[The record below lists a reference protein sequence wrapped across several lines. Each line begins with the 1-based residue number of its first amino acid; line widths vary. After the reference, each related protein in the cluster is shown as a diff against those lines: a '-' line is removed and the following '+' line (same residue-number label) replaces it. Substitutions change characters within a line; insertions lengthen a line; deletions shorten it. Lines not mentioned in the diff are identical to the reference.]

1 MNITYGIISTAS
13 IVPRFMNA
21 VQKGGQGKIIAI
33 ASRSLDKAQKMAED
47 YNIPRAYG
55 TYDELFHD
63 EEINVVYIS
72 TINSKHYQY
81 SLEALHHG
89 KNVICEKPFTMTREE
104 AESLFDLAKEKN
116 LFIIEAQ
123 KSVFLPVIRRVKE
136 IIQSGQLGDI
146 KLIDFSSSFDI
157 SYNTWITS
165 EKEGG
170 GALYTNGSYFIQ
182 IIKYLFE
189 SQVTAKNGLYLDG
202 TNGGDSQCII
212 TLKLLEHIHV
222 VSKISTEIQ
231 IPGLAIIY
239 GKYGRIEIPN
249 YWKARTA
256 KVIYNDGKTEEIH
269 YPCDYELLYEVEHI
283 EKCLEKGLIESP
295 IMNRDMTVETIGLM
309 EDIKKSW
316 QIDKAP

>member
-1 MNITYGIISTAS
+1 
-13 IVPRFMNA
+13 
-21 VQKGGQGKIIAI
+21 
-33 ASRSLDKAQKMAED
+33 
-47 YNIPRAYG
+47 
-55 TYDELFHD
+55 
-63 EEINVVYIS
+63 
-72 TINSKHYQY
+72 
-81 SLEALHHG
+81 
-89 KNVICEKPFTMTREE
+89 MTREE

-256 KVIYNDGKTEEIH
+256 KVIYNDGRTEEIH
-269 YPCDYELLYEVEHI
+269 YPCDYELVYEVEHI
-283 EKCLEKGLIESP
+283 EECLKKGLIESP
-295 IMNRDMTVETIGLM
+295 IMSRDMTVETIGLM

-316 QIDKAP
+316 QIDM

>member
-63 EEINVVYIS
+63 EEINVVYIA

-165 EKEGG
+165 EK
-170 GALYTNGSYFIQ
+170 LISFTFICSY
-182 IIKYLFE
+182 
-189 SQVTAKNGLYLDG
+189 V
-202 TNGGDSQCII
+202 I
-212 TLKLLEHIHV
+212 T
-222 VSKISTEIQ
+222 
-231 IPGLAIIY
+231 
-239 GKYGRIEIPN
+239 
-249 YWKARTA
+249 
-256 KVIYNDGKTEEIH
+256 
-269 YPCDYELLYEVEHI
+269 
-283 EKCLEKGLIESP
+283 
-295 IMNRDMTVETIGLM
+295 
-309 EDIKKSW
+309 
-316 QIDKAP
+316 